1 MNNRAI
7 YADLIS
13 KKFDNQYIIK
23 DLSFSLKKSEN
34 ALLTGRNGIGKTT
47 LLRLFAGVTRTNTGK
62 IEILGNPVQDNK
74 TRSSIAYMG
83 PGDAFYKH
91 LSGYENLT
99 FFNSFLNFRTNKK
112 LDDLLKEVD
121 LWEARNVAVKN
132 YSTGMKK
139 RLSISVSML
148 QKAQI
153 YLFDEPF
160 KGLDDYGKNILNK
173 YLKKLKKE
181 NKTIFL
187 VSNLFED
194 MDYFESVYEL
204 VSASRLER
212 KR

>member
-1 MNNRAI
+1 M
-7 YADLIS
+7 
-13 KKFDNQYIIK
+13 
-23 DLSFSLKKSEN
+23 
-34 ALLTGRNGIGKTT
+34 
-47 LLRLFAGVTRTNTGK
+47 
-62 IEILGNPVQDNK
+62 
-74 TRSSIAYMG
+74 
-83 PGDAFYKH
+83 
-91 LSGYENLT
+91 
-99 FFNSFLNFRTNKK
+99 
-112 LDDLLKEVD
+112 
-121 LWEARNVAVKN
+121 
-132 YSTGMKK
+132 
-139 RLSISVSML
+139 
-148 QKAQI
+148 